1 MRTDSKFFAER
12 VLNDLLAEGMTPMK
26 ARIARDEVIRTA
38 EAKNWPTL
46 SHKARAKISRFS
58 AEMQSIFVDDEG
70 FAMLHTGIRR
80 EFQPIVEIQNFG
92 QPRKAA

>member
-46 SHKARAKISRFS
+46 SYKARAKVSRFS